1 MHRILW
7 TALYATLLALPA
19 SAASPACDRTCLS
32 GHLTRYLPNENLL
45 GQAFKFRGGRILR
58 VQGVFL
64 NANVYR
70 AGTGWE

>member
-1 MHRILW
+1 M
-7 TALYATLLALPA
+7 TARLGL
-19 SAASPACDRTCLS
+19 
-32 GHLTRYLPNENLL
+32 GWPNENLL